1 MKHRWI
7 GGLALAVTFSLAA
20 CAPSHGAGDSPAES
34 EEPQT
39 VASAAP
45 SATAEA
51 NETAEPMESAEASET
66 PEPTPDDYEY

>member
-7 GGLALAVTFSLAA
+7 GGLILAVTFSLAA
-20 CAPSHGAGDSPAES
+20 CAPGQGAGESPQAS

-39 VASAAP
+39 LASTAASTP
-45 SATAEA
+45 AEGSQ
-51 NETAEPMESAEASET
+51 TPEPMESAEASET